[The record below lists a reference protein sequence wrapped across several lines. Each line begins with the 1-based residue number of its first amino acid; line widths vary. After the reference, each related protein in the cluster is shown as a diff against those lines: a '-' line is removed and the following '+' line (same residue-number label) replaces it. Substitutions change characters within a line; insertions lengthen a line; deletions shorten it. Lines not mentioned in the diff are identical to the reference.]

1 VRDDDSNMEAGDMTL
16 RNHFEASG
24 NWLFRRRSYLPLLL
38 LAILVPAVVRFQYPG
53 EQREDLRWEFFCLA
67 VSLSGLAIR
76 VLAVTHAAPSTSGRG
91 TAEPIAD
98 TLNTAGVYSVVR
110 HPLYL
115 GNYLLWLG
123 VTLLPGVW
131 WCPVIC
137 SLAFWLYYERIA
149 FAEEEFLH
157 RRFGDVWESW
167 AARTPAFLP
176 ALHRW
181 RWPERR
187 FSWRHVLR
195 REYSAL
201 FGLVASFA
209 FLEFVGDLAHKRPLE
224 IDMGWGIAFAC
235 TAVACM
241 VLRTLKRRTR
251 LLHVADR

>member
-1 VRDDDSNMEAGDMTL
+1 MDDHKGEPGGMTL
-16 RNHFEASG
+16 RNHFDHSG

-38 LAILVPAVVRFQYPG
+38 LPILLPAVVRIQYPG
-53 EQREDLRWEFFCLA
+53 MSQKEDFLWEFICLA
-67 VSLSGLAIR
+67 ISLSGLAIR

-91 TAEPIAD
+91 TMEPIAE

-115 GNYLLWLG
+115 GNYLMWLG

-157 RRFGDVWESW
+157 RRFGDAWERW
-167 AARTPAFLP
+167 AARTPAFVP
-176 ALHRW
+176 SFQRW

-187 FSWRHVLR
+187 FSLRHVLR

-201 FGLVASFA
+201 FGLVASFT

-224 IDMGWGIAFAC
+224 TDTGWGIAFAC
-235 TAVACM
+235 TAVAYM